1 MPESLLQDK
10 PPGSELEGPARDDE
24 RPPGLRRRSADGV
37 FLDLEPALA
46 APDDGPAAAPVRPP
60 WRLSLGLFLATCL
73 STYLVGGP
81 VFSVALMTLLSA
93 HELGHY
99 LQARRFGIPA
109 SLPYFIPM
117 PLTPLGTMG
126 AIIAMRAGGANVRAL
141 FDLAITG
148 PLAGLVP
155 TFLITVAGLRI
166 STFGP
171 EPEPGEALLFGSPL
185 IFDWLAQ
192 LILGPVPEGQI
203 LILHPLAFAGW
214 VGIFITALNLLPI
227 GQLDGGHILY
237 ALLPRRAATVSV
249 ALLGAAIV
257 SVIVWK
263 LWHWS
268 LMILLLTL
276 LGPRHPPAAPGGRPL
291 GRRRRLLGWL
301 TLLFVIVGFTPRP
314 FIF

>member
-1 MPESLLQDK
+1 MPEILSRDQPPYQAEAPAREGA
-10 PPGSELEGPARDDE
+10 PPGFAPE
-24 RPPGLRRRSADGV
+24 RHQRNLLPGL
-37 FLDLEPALA
+37 EPIYTQ
-46 APDDGPAAAPVRPP
+46 PAHAPVAVPAWPR
-60 WRLSLGLFLATCL
+60 WRLSLVLFFATCL
-73 STYLVGGP
+73 STFLVGGP
-81 VFSVALMTLLSA
+81 VFSLSLMTLLSA

-99 LQARRFGIPA
+99 FQARRYGIPA

-126 AIIAMRAGGANVRAL
+126 AVIAMRAGGARVKAL
-141 FDLAITG
+141 FDVAITG

-155 TFLITVAGLRI
+155 TLVMSAAGLRM
-166 STFGP
+166 SEFGP

-185 IFDWLAQ
+185 IFDWMAY
-192 LILGPVPEGQI
+192 LILGPAPDGQI
-203 LILHPLAFAGW
+203 LITHPLAFAGW

-237 ALLPRRAATVSV
+237 ALLPRRAYSVSV
-249 ALLGAAIV
+249 ALMGAAV
-257 SVIVWK
+257 ASVVIWS

-276 LGPRHPPAAPGGRPL
+276 LGLRHPPAAPGGEPL

-301 TLLFVIVGFTPRP
+301 TLLFVVVGFTPTP